1 MTSAVQRSREALG
14 LRLRQLRKDHEEG
27 LTVRA
32 FAERL
37 GWPHSKVSK
46 IETGRQTPSRS
57 DLSAW
62 CGALGRGDAAGELV
76 RMLAS
81 LESLYREYRHQLRT
95 GARALQSALGDLETR
110 TDTLRIVET
119 AVIPGLLQTPD
130 YARAMIAE
138 SIEFFGAHDDL
149 DAGVAQRMARQAI
162 LYDLERRFHFVI
174 AEAALWHRV
183 ASPEVMAAQ
192 ADRLVPLTASRNVRL
207 GIIPLAGEWR
217 LSPAHPFWIYDD
229 QIVAIETIAAE
240 LRLTQP
246 EEIAAYERAFAQY
259 AASAVYGL
267 AARRVLAGVV
277 ERLAGASEQG

>member
-27 LTVRA
+27 LTVRS

-62 CGALGRGDAAGELV
+62 CSALGRGDAAGELV
-76 RMLAS
+76 RMLTS

-138 SIEFFGAHDDL
+138 SIEFSCRSLRAGTCALADPSRRSQRQDRDRVSGRFFGVHRS
-149 DAGVAQRMARQAI
+149 DAG
-162 LYDLERRFHFVI
+162 
-174 AEAALWHRV
+174 
-183 ASPEVMAAQ
+183 
-192 ADRLVPLTASRNVRL
+192 
-207 GIIPLAGEWR
+207 
-217 LSPAHPFWIYDD
+217 
-229 QIVAIETIAAE
+229 
-240 LRLTQP
+240 
-246 EEIAAYERAFAQY
+246 
-259 AASAVYGL
+259 
-267 AARRVLAGVV
+267 
-277 ERLAGASEQG
+277 